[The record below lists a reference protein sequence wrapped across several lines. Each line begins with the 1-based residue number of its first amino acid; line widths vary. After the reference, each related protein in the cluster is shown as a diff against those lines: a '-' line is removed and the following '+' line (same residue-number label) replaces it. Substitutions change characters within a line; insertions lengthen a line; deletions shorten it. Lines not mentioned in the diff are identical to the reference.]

1 MRYAAAAH
9 RSGGLRRTR
18 AGGDALA
25 RVARRRR
32 LRADRQPAR
41 LAGLGGLLILLALL
55 AGCGGSSSDESA
67 SPKAAE
73 ATPAATEAEI
83 KDSDGDGIEDPV
95 TVKGAL
101 GDTLELNGSGLGN
114 KDSSDHTKSKVAV
127 TLSKIKGPFK
137 GYEIKSNRK
146 LIGLQFKFK
155 NTGELVY
162 DNPLPNGK
170 LKLIGGRSGK
180 QTNLIQIDGSKDP
193 CENPRLKLQPGKSK
207 SVCIAFEVPKK
218 GKLDTFSYTSDS
230 GYGDTAEWSLDG

>member
-1 MRYAAAAH
+1 
-9 RSGGLRRTR
+9 
-18 AGGDALA
+18 
-25 RVARRRR
+25 VARRRR
-32 LRADRQPAR
+32 VRVDRQPAR
-41 LAGLGGLLILLALL
+41 FAWLGGLLIGLALL
-55 AGCGGSSSDESA
+55 AGCGGSKADEA
-67 SPKAAE
+67 GAPPKAVA
-73 ATPAATEAEI
+73 ATPAATEAEV
-83 KDSDGDGIEDPV
+83 KDDDGDGIEDAV

-114 KDSSDHTKSKVAV
+114 KDPSDHTKSKVAV
-127 TLSKIKGPFK
+127 TLSTVKGPFK
-137 GYEIKSNRK
+137 GYDIKSNRK

-170 LKLIGGRSGK
+170 LKLAGGGSGK

-193 CENPRLKLQPGKSK
+193 CSNPRLKLKPGKSK

-230 GYGDTAEWSLDG
+230 GYGDTAEWSMGG